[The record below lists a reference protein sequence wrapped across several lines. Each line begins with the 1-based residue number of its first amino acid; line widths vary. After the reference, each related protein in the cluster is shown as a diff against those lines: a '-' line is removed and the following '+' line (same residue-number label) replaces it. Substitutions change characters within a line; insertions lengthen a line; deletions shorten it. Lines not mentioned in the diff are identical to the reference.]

1 MGDNRC
7 AKHKYYGIPPSHC
20 FVCEVLALRAEVE
33 RLHKAINELDCDRER
48 CWRNGTLGERCLVC
62 QLKETLRGGE

>member
-33 RLHKAINELDCDRER
+33 KLRRGKRAGIRGTEISRINAA
-48 CWRNGTLGERCLVC
+48 
-62 QLKETLRGGE
+62 LRGGE